1 MWHQQRS
8 RYVVERV
15 GKVRNR
21 QRVIDVS
28 EMVSVSIERNSN
40 QHTGE

>member
-1 MWHQQRS
+1 MRHQQSS
-8 RYVVERV
+8 RGIVERM

-28 EMVSVSIERNSN
+28 EMASVSTGMNSN
-40 QHTGE
+40 QHTSE